1 MKRVQEAYKQIKENI
16 KVQNTLTVDQ
26 FCDMLRD
33 IDVSINID
41 SRKAMTKTKI
51 TLDKPVAEF
60 LKGFE
65 NK

>member
-1 MKRVQEAYKQIKENI
+1 VQK
-16 KVQNTLTVDQ
+16 TLTVDQ

-33 IDVSINID
+33 TDVSIYID

-60 LKGFE
+60 LKGFK